1 MSSYSQWRW
10 RAGTGV
16 VIGVG
21 ALVLAACGG
30 GGDSSAKTTTT
41 TAALATTTT
50 VAPAT
55 TTTVPNEY
63 IVQKGDSLGKI
74 AKKFGVTVADLV
86 ALNGITNPDKIVE
99 GQRLKI
105 PPPPAAPTTVAGAPA
120 TTISTATTLKL
131 APSTTKG

>member
-1 MSSYSQWRW
+1 VSSYSQWRW

-16 VIGVG
+16 VIAAN

-30 GGDSSAKTTTT
+30 GGSSS
-41 TAALATTTT
+41 ATTTT
-50 VAPAT
+50 STVAPASTTTAAPAT

-86 ALNGITNPDKIVE
+86 GLNGITNPDKIVE

-105 PPPPAAPTTVAGAPA
+105 PPPPATTVPPA
-120 TTISTATTLKL
+120 TTAGAATTVKP